1 MIRITRPSSSI
12 DQTALAAKLNNAKRE
27 YEISERVT
35 NALLPE
41 FGWAGSVWTDE
52 EGSVHINMVVLDQ

>member
-12 DQTALAAKLNNAKRE
+12 DQTALAAKLDNAKR
-27 YEISERVT
+27 YEISERIT

-52 EGSVHINMVVLDQ
+52 EGSVHIDMVVLDQ